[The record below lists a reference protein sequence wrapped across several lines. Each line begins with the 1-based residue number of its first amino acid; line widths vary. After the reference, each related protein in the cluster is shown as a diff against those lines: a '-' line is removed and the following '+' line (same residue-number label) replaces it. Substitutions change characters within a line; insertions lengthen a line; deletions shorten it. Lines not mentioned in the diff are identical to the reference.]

1 MTINLP
7 IQSKKENLEEDE
19 TIWCDGCLADN
30 QKVAAI
36 IYCQDCGENQ
46 CEECS
51 SVHKIR
57 RYKNHVRTD
66 PKPKTKDIV
75 GTEKCPIHQSCKLNR
90 YCKNCQKLICS
101 ECSFEHS
108 NHETISFDQPMD
120 FYKELINKQKK
131 FTQNHYQRINENF
144 EQLNYSE
151 KKIRAQK
158 EKILKEISKFY
169 SDQKK
174 LFDLLEQNEKKLTND
189 FFEQIC
195 NVIKKEKQSINNSKS
210 SIQKRINQF
219 KDLEI
224 KINES
229 NTFQFF
235 KLYSEMELA
244 KTQEKLNSQFPRLC
258 KEHKNQPYKYFCID
272 HQKLLCIDCAIFDHK
287 NCQKSKNFKEGYK
300 QIQNVLENFIN
311 ILKLT
316 NNPEKQFLE
325 KIQNEKFNCFKEKQ
339 LNLDLI
345 KTNYQKLNRLTQQQF
360 KKMNEEISIQQNE
373 KYFQLN
379 DQFNKIKNEI
389 DNFDKSEMII
399 NEIEIS
405 KKYKDYQQIL
415 RNYLKLK
422 KIISIKKEI
431 KENNQLICSSK
442 FNKKNIISN
451 NLKNNL
457 QNWKLN
463 LPYDLN
469 KTQINMPSEILLSNK
484 LQVSI
489 LLKNQFDEILNAKE
503 FNIKI
508 EIIKKKS
515 NEMITEITNFKKGN
529 NQKLIGE
536 YLFKKE
542 GEYQILFSINDEKIP
557 KFAFN
562 LTVIEKKLFLKE
574 SEILQKEKN
583 ANFNEI
589 IEKWTKEAGCNI
601 NLQRRFNSRTDGW
614 KCHTFHQKCDQ
625 KGKSIIL
632 VKLKNK
638 SLFGAFTAVDWDS
651 QSGGKQSTDN
661 KSFLFSLISLDPN
674 FKQPLKMHIYQNKN
688 CEIYCNSSNGPCF
701 GNSGDL
707 DLGYSGNLMNNNS
720 TTRSNLGSTYKPPFD
735 YIDRSNQ
742 SKNFLAGSY
751 SHWDISQIEIFC
763 EK

>member
-1 MTINLP
+1 MTISLP
-7 IQSKKENLEEDE
+7 IQSKKENLEEDK

-36 IYCQDCGENQ
+36 IYCPDCGENQ

-66 PKPKTKDIV
+66 PKPKTKDIF
-75 GTEKCPIHQSCKLNR
+75 GTEKCPIHQNCKLNR
-90 YCKNCQKLICS
+90 YCKNCQKLICDK
-101 ECSFEHS
+101 CSSEHS

-151 KKIRAQK
+151 KQIKAQK
-158 EKILKEISKFY
+158 EKILKKISKFY

-195 NVIKKEKQSINNSKS
+195 NDIKNEKQSINNSKS
-210 SIQKRINQF
+210 SIQKQINQF

-235 KLYSEMELA
+235 KLYSEMVLA
-244 KTQEKLNSQFPRLC
+244 KK
-258 KEHKNQPYKYFCID
+258 
-272 HQKLLCIDCAIFDHK
+272 
-287 NCQKSKNFKEGYK
+287 
-300 QIQNVLENFIN
+300 
-311 ILKLT
+311 
-316 NNPEKQFLE
+316 
-325 KIQNEKFNCFKEKQ
+325 
-339 LNLDLI
+339 
-345 KTNYQKLNRLTQQQF
+345 
-360 KKMNEEISIQQNE
+360 
-373 KYFQLN
+373 
-379 DQFNKIKNEI
+379 
-389 DNFDKSEMII
+389 
-399 NEIEIS
+399 
-405 KKYKDYQQIL
+405 
-415 RNYLKLK
+415 
-422 KIISIKKEI
+422 I

-469 KTQINMPSEILLSNK
+469 KTQINMPSEILLADK

-562 LTVIEKKLFLKE
+562 LTVIDYLFLEE

-589 IEKWTKEAGCNI
+589 LEKWTKEAGCNI

-614 KCHTFHQKCDQ
+614 KFQTFHQKCDQ

-651 QSGGKQSTDN
+651 QSGEKQSTGN

-674 FKQPLKMHIYQNKN
+674 FKQHLKMHIYLNKN
-688 CEIYCNSSNGPCF
+688 SEIYCDSHSGPCF
-701 GNSGDL
+701 GNNSDL
-707 DLGYSGNLMNNNS
+707 DLGYSGNRMNNNL

-735 YIDRSNQ
+735 YVYRSNQ
-742 SKNFLAGSY
+742 SKNFLAGS
-751 SHWDISQIEIFC
+751 SNNWDISQIEIFC